1 VHIVAAGLMVPRLLD
16 VTEAYGSAGGEAS
29 MYASV
34 GDPARVTL
42 ALRAGGKQVWGR
54 YPFHAAAYLGGATT
68 LRGYAQQRFAGDAAV
83 FGNAELR
90 LFVMKTPRSLPGELG
105 VFGLADLGRVYLA
118 GEHSDRWH
126 GAVGG
131 GVWVAFIER
140 GAGVNI
146 AFARS
151 PERTAWYGGLGFMF

>member
-1 VHIVAAGLMVPRLLD
+1 VV
-16 VTEAYGSAGGEAS
+16 
-29 MYASV
+29 
-34 GDPARVTL
+34 
-42 ALRAGGKQVWGR
+42 
-54 YPFHAAAYLGGATT
+54 
-68 LRGYAQQRFAGDAAV
+68 
-83 FGNAELR
+83 
-90 LFVMKTPRSLPGELG
+90 KTPRSLPGELG

-151 PERTAWYGGLGFMF
+151 PERVAWYGGLGFMF